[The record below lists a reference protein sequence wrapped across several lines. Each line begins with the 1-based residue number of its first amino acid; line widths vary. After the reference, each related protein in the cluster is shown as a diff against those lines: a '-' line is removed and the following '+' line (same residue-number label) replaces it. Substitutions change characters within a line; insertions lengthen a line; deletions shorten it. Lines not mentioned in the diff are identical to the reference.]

1 VVDPREF
8 RFEFP
13 CPQCQGRLRLRDR
26 SLIGTRWSCPECK
39 APLEIRDASQGG
51 LVATL
56 AMAESTKLQPP
67 AAGIGVRTAT
77 ALVAIV
83 LITGVAVF
91 VLQAPEPPPPIPA
104 QPVAVSPQPPTPD
117 PIPESV
123 PPAPAPVVSAETQ
136 LIAIGQWL
144 GQQHV
149 KHGAFPVGVEPGSLP
164 VSERFGWMALFV
176 EETSNAAQATP
187 DRTRSWND
195 PANDLFVR
203 QRVGG
208 LINPLVSIVAS
219 ESGHP
224 AGHYVGV
231 AGVGTDAPS
240 LPKSNPRSGIFGV
253 NRRTTRDDIRDGT
266 ANTLMV
272 LGVDSSPDSWA
283 SGAGAMR
290 GLSAE
295 PYLHGPDHFGTGQ
308 ADGMFALMADGS
320 VKFLSSQT
328 DPKLLRRMAA
338 MADGL
343 PLDAAV
349 PGEPK
354 DPEPAA
360 THQDQTPI
368 TVEVTPER
376 RGYDYERNLSVS
388 ITRFQTPQPIMLR
401 VLLRQLAELSAMPID
416 LGDLAEDA
424 ALNQLVSVD
433 LKQTTIRGVLEEC
446 LKPAQLSFT
455 ADEKGI
461 RLRRAAP

>member
-1 VVDPREF
+1 
-8 RFEFP
+8 
-13 CPQCQGRLRLRDR
+13 
-26 SLIGTRWSCPECK
+26 
-39 APLEIRDASQGG
+39 
-51 LVATL
+51 
-56 AMAESTKLQPP
+56 
-67 AAGIGVRTAT
+67 
-77 ALVAIV
+77 
-83 LITGVAVF
+83 
-91 VLQAPEPPPPIPA
+91 
-104 QPVAVSPQPPTPD
+104 
-117 PIPESV
+117 
-123 PPAPAPVVSAETQ
+123 
-136 LIAIGQWL
+136 
-144 GQQHV
+144 
-149 KHGAFPVGVEPGSLP
+149 
-164 VSERFGWMALFV
+164 
-176 EETSNAAQATP
+176 
-187 DRTRSWND
+187 
-195 PANDLFVR
+195 
-203 QRVGG
+203 
-208 LINPLVSIVAS
+208 
-219 ESGHP
+219 
-224 AGHYVGV
+224 
-231 AGVGTDAPS
+231 
-240 LPKSNPRSGIFGV
+240 
-253 NRRTTRDDIRDGT
+253 
-266 ANTLMV
+266 
-272 LGVDSSPDSWA
+272 
-283 SGAGAMR
+283 MR

>member
-1 VVDPREF
+1 MVDPREF

-39 APLEIRDASQGG
+39 APLEIRDAGQGG

-56 AMAESTKLQPP
+56 AMVESTKLQPP

-104 QPVAVSPQPPTPD
+104 QPVAVTPQPPTPD
-117 PIPESV
+117 PVPEPV

-164 VSERFGWMALFV
+164 SPSVSAGWLSLSRKP
-176 EETSNAAQATP
+176 TTQLRPPP

-219 ESGHP
+219 ETGHP

-231 AGVGTDAPS
+231 AGVGADAPS

-308 ADGMFALMADGS
+308 ADGMFALMADG
-320 VKFLSSQT
+320 
-328 DPKLLRRMAA
+328 A
-338 MADGL
+338 
-343 PLDAAV
+343 
-349 PGEPK
+349 
-354 DPEPAA
+354 
-360 THQDQTPI
+360 
-368 TVEVTPER
+368 
-376 RGYDYERNLSVS
+376 
-388 ITRFQTPQPIMLR
+388 
-401 VLLRQLAELSAMPID
+401 
-416 LGDLAEDA
+416 
-424 ALNQLVSVD
+424 
-433 LKQTTIRGVLEEC
+433 
-446 LKPAQLSFT
+446 
-455 ADEKGI
+455 
-461 RLRRAAP
+461 